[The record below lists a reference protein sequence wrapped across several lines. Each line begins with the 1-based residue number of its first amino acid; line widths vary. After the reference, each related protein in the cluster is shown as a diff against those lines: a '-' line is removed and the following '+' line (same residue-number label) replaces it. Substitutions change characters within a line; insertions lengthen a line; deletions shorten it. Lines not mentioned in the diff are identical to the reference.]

1 MPIAANLGG
10 KKAREILHQNEM
22 SFQQQQI
29 HVNFFFFPDNLQGKK
44 TDPFQP
50 KQFTEMCGFRDSNSF
65 ILFTAMGNLHPSQFN
80 SSACSRKIG
89 VILSG

>member
-1 MPIAANLGG
+1 MPIATNLGG

-22 SFQQQQI
+22 RFQQQQI
-29 HVNFFFFPDNLQGKK
+29 HVNFFFFPDNLQGK
-44 TDPFQP
+44 TDPFHP
-50 KQFTEMCGFRDSNSF
+50 KTFTENCGFLDSNSL

-80 SSACSRKIG
+80 SSACSRSCG